1 MRKSMS
7 GCGSGIGMLRSRRR
21 DANVKPNR
29 VLDRNSSRG
38 MIYEN
43 EELRLRTININAEIE
58 RGQSDIKKLRRE
70 NDHLRRELWALR
82 EECDRL
88 QELLKHREEEDEE
101 EDDEDE
107 EENCEESDELESQ
120 QEDPNKDKFEVDGLS
135 VVPEET
141 EDSASNTEHS
151 PPPLPPPGV
160 QNLERRIEEFK
171 GTLPP
176 CLRINSIHPFTAAT
190 NIDQELFPHLT
201 VGEVIEEAVKSNI
214 QLVGVR
220 LLEGSIYLSAGDK
233 NSLEALL
240 AKGITLRTIQLTLHD
255 VSAGTV
261 VLSLSGVPHQLSD
274 KDLTHVLSQFGPVI
288 GVIERRLYRSI
299 DTGERVVRIRPAGSL
314 PKKLYVQGSEISL
327 RPIPHQELAR
337 MSIQQIVPKPTLH
350 IRIRN
355 GSTDPMKDA
364 ADTSATNT
372 TTNSEEQPVNAASSS
387 SATANVAVETT
398 IGRTQPPTPSSASSH
413 SIPKLEERCQSA
425 PAGTQGTG
433 PSPGLVRRGLSDSEV
448 KKSKRTTRRGPSPS
462 SSSEQEVMPA
472 LTRSIRSRRTS
483 GLPKRPTEEE
493 ARERSV
499 SLSSR
504 GSLRR
509 KMSMTGRETGKLPWC
524 ACWGNGCL

>member
-1 MRKSMS
+1 
-7 GCGSGIGMLRSRRR
+7 MLRSRRR

-70 NDHLRRELWALR
+70 NDHLRREIWALR

-88 QELLKHREEEDEE
+88 QELLKRREEDDEEEE
-101 EDDEDE
+101 EDDDED
-107 EENCEESDELESQ
+107 NGEESDEVDSQ
-120 QEDPNKDKFEVDGLS
+120 QGDRGKDKFEVDGLS

-141 EDSASNTEHS
+141 EDSASNNEHS

-190 NIDQELFPHLT
+190 NIDQELFPHLA
-201 VGEVIEEAVKSNI
+201 VSEVIEEAVKSNL

-220 LLEGSIYLSAGDK
+220 LLEGSLYLSASDK
-233 NSLEALL
+233 SSLESLL
-240 AKGITLRTIQLTLHD
+240 AKGITLRTIRLTLHD

-261 VLSLSGVPHQLSD
+261 VLSLSGVPHHLND

-288 GVIERRLYRSI
+288 GVTERRLYRSI
-299 DTGERVVRIRPAGSL
+299 DTGERVVRIRPAGTL

-337 MSIQQIVPKPTLH
+337 MSIQQVLPKPTLH
-350 IRIRN
+350 IRIQN
-355 GSTDPMKDA
+355 GLAEPTRDATSTSVPSVTTNEEQSSNI
-364 ADTSATNT
+364 TSSSTANT
-372 TTNSEEQPVNAASSS
+372 TAEP
-387 SATANVAVETT
+387 T
-398 IGRTQPPTPSSASSH
+398 IGRTQPPTPSSTSSH

-425 PAGTQGTG
+425 PAGTPGIG

-448 KKSKRTTRRGPSPS
+448 KKSRRTTRRGPSPS
-462 SSSEQEVMPA
+462 SSSEQEIMP
-472 LTRSIRSRRTS
+472 RNNEQSKSIRTRRTS
-483 GLPKRPTEEE
+483 GLPKRQTEEE

-499 SLSSR
+499 SLSSK
-504 GSLRR
+504 GSFRR